1 MLPSERSITHTAGP
15 KTLGELL
22 KKSPPSAVILGVEMR
37 RLEEPIF
44 ESIVKPDWERKVYE
58 NGFIVYFRP

>member
-1 MLPSERSITHTAGP
+1 
-15 KTLGELL
+15 
-22 KKSPPSAVILGVEMR
+22 MR

-58 NGFIVYFRP
+58 NGIVVYFRP